1 MAKKLYVGNLAYQ
14 VDDAELR
21 KHFEQA
27 GELMDGEDGA
37 KVIKD
42 KFNEDKSRG
51 FGFVQF
57 KNDDDAEKAI
67 EMFNEK
73 DFAGRDLVVNEAQD
87 RPNNRDR
94 R

>member
-42 KFNEDKSRG
+42 KFNQDRSRG

-67 EMFNEK
+67 EMLNGK
-73 DFAGRDLVVNEAQD
+73 DFAGRDLVVNEA
-87 RPNNRDR
+87 RPNDR
-94 R
+94 ERR